1 MEFIPAEK
9 AVPVREP
16 STANLL
22 IDSTDRFVGG
32 VVGVEKAGESSAN
45 FTITLNQNIMT
56 GYFTRLAVSEIYL
69 DWCVDNI
76 SAGSSNNTFKVKIG
90 ATTYTAT
97 LLDGQYTVKQ
107 ALDALVIQLNAVVP
121 TGTVFSLVDSTN
133 VPGAKS
139 LKLLVSGTPTN
150 FTILVTNL
158 QTELNFQANSA
169 GNEFPCNCPKILP
182 ITYLDFVSNSLT
194 YNQALKD
201 ATSNN
206 VSRNVLYRWYF
217 ANDNVPQTLDAYGYP
232 IYQGYQRFIIRR
244 ALPFPKQIR
253 WTPNQPIGQLQFQ
266 VYTSQGVVFPAA
278 QYAGGEFEYAMT
290 LLVSEV

>member
-22 IDSTDRFVGG
+22 IDSIDRLLANGT
-32 VVGVEKAGESSAN
+32 EKNGESSAN

-76 SAGSSNNTFKVKIG
+76 SAGAGNNKLYVKVSS
-90 ATTYTAT
+90 TTYGAQ
-97 LLDGQYTVKQ
+97 LPDGQYTVKQ
-107 ALDALVIQLNAVVP
+107 ALDQLVL
-121 TGTVFSLVDSTN
+121 SLATATPGGYVWTIIDSTA
-133 VPGAKS
+133 VPGVKA
-139 LKLLVSGTPTN
+139 LHLAVSGTPTN
-150 FTILVTNL
+150 FTILTGNL
-158 QTELNFQANSA
+158 QTELNLQANVS
-169 GNEFPCNCPKILP
+169 GNDFPMNCPKILP
-182 ITYLDFVSNSLT
+182 YTYIDFVSNSLT

-201 ATSNN
+201 ATTSTT
-206 VSRNVLYRWYF
+206 SYNVLYRWYF

-232 IYQGYQRFIIRR
+232 IFQGYQRFIIRR
-244 ALPFPKQIR
+244 VLPYPKQIR
-253 WTPNQPIGQLQFQ
+253 WTANQPIGQLQFQ
-266 VYTSQGVVFPAA
+266 VFSSQGIVLSAA
-278 QYAGGEFEYAMT
+278 EVAGGEMEWAMT